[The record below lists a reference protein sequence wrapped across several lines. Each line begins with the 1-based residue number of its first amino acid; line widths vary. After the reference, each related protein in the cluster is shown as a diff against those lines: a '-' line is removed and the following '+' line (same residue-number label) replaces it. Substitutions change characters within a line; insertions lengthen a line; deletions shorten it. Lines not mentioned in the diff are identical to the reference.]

1 LLIIIKVKQFINK
14 YQSLHIIEKECF
26 QNKVIIEN
34 GTAFMKVIKNK
45 SNNEQLKHCKYFNTF
60 IAISIN
66 REWTYGKF
74 EVRANFEFNCGA
86 TAQFSLENLSE
97 DIDQN
102 VYTHEMDCINN
113 KYKSWFRLLGQNLNK
128 EYELNKTQ
136 KVRLKSHKNNYL
148 YIIRYRFYFEISFI
162 LKYFFI

>member
-1 LLIIIKVKQFINK
+1 LIG
-14 YQSLHIIEKECF
+14 CF

-60 IAISIN
+60 IAISNN
-66 REWTYGKF
+66 RGWTYGKF

-97 DIDQN
+97 DFDRN
-102 VYTHEMDCINN
+102 VNSMVYTHEMDCINN
-113 KYKSWFRLLGQNLNK
+113 KYKSWFRLFGQNLNK

-136 KVRLKSHKNNYL
+136 NVRLKNHKNNYL
-148 YIIRYRFYFEISFI
+148 NIIRYQFYFKICFI
-162 LKYFFI
+162 